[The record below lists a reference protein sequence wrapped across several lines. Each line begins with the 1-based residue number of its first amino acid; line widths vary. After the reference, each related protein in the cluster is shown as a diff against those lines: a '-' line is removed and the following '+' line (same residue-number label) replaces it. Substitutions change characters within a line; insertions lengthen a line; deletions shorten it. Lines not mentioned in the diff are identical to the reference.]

1 MKRAVSVVGM
11 GDDGCRSLSSRAFD
25 AIARARVLV
34 GGKRQLA
41 FFPEFEGTRLTI
53 AGKLEPVLQ
62 ELARLAEEET
72 VCVLASGDPL
82 FFGIAARVIAQLG
95 REHVEV
101 IPAPSSVQWA
111 FARAGLSWEDA
122 ALISV
127 HGRPLAGVCA
137 QLRAAERAALLTDA
151 ENSPARI
158 AQHLLDHGA
167 PDFRA
172 WVCEHLT
179 GPDER
184 VRSFEL
190 PQLATATD
198 IAPLNV
204 LLLER
209 QGSARAP
216 VIPYL
221 PESAFEKRVPKAGL
235 ITKRE
240 IRALSIAALGLRA
253 DSVIWDIGAGSGS
266 VGIEAAL
273 IARRGRVFAVE
284 TDAECVAMIRE
295 NLRAHGADNLQVV
308 HGLAPDALA
317 ELPAPDAVFVG
328 GSKGSMQAIV
338 ELALDRLRPGGR
350 LVVNAITLENMHESY
365 AAVRG
370 RGLVPEVSLVQV
382 SRAEPLARYMR
393 FAAQNPIQ
401 ILCVHKPEAA

>member
-1 MKRAVSVVGM
+1 VKRAVSVVGM

-53 AGKLEPVLQ
+53 SGKLEPVLQ

-82 FFGIAARVIAQLG
+82 FFGIAARVIEQLG

-111 FARAGLSWEDA
+111 FARAGLPWEGA

-158 AQHLLDHGA
+158 AQHLLDHGT
-167 PDFRA
+167 PGFRA

-184 VRSFEL
+184 VRSYEL
-190 PQLATATD
+190 PQLAAATD

-209 QGSARAP
+209 SHGARAP

-221 PESAFEKRVPKAGL
+221 PESAFDKRMPKAGL

-240 IRALSIAALGLRA
+240 IRALSLAALGLRA
-253 DSVIWDIGAGSGS
+253 DSVVWDIGAGSGS

-273 IARRGRVFAVE
+273 IARRGRVYAVE
-284 TDAECVAMIRE
+284 TDAECVAMIRD
-295 NLRAHGADNLQVV
+295 NLRAHGADNLHVV
-308 HGLAPDALA
+308 HGLAPEALS

-328 GSKGSMQAIV
+328 GSKGSMLAIV
-338 ELALDRLRPGGR
+338 EHALDRLRPGGR

-370 RGLVPEVSLVQV
+370 LGLVPEVSLVQV

-401 ILCVHKPEAA
+401 ILSVHKPEAA